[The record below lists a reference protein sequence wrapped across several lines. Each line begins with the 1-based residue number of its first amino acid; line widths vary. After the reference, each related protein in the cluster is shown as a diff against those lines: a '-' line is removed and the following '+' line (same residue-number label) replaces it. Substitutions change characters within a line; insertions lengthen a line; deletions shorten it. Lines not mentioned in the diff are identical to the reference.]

1 MNFSQFSIKQKLII
15 TMISAVITATLLVGF
30 VSKNLAKDVIETR
43 LTTSELPAKLMQIR
57 NQVDKEISSLQQAA
71 QQLASNQFM
80 LELLQTERTPA
91 QEAQLVQVLNDVKS
105 QYQLIDASFAN
116 RKTGDYW
123 NQNGFL
129 RQLNQQQDS
138 WFFDFTNSNQQQSVS
153 VFRESNGEMKLFINY
168 QQRSGQGM
176 SGLSKSLDEMVDFIN
191 QFKLEQS
198 GFVYLVD
205 AAGMI
210 RLHNDNALMGKTSL
224 VQQYDSKVATTLL
237 QKTAFNLADTTI
249 SGHDTLIASSY
260 IPSMDWYV
268 IAELP
273 TEEAFASLAQANN
286 KIMLWTFVIA
296 LAFTFIAIWL
306 GNNITRPI
314 QRIADVFAELGNGD
328 GDLRQRIDIQG
339 HDEIAQ
345 LSLGFNSFITKI
357 HDSMQEVSRTGE
369 ALQEAA
375 AEVAGQAQITLDNS
389 HNQRDRT
396 FLVVTAINE
405 MGATVN
411 EIANNASA
419 AAVEAQNAEAE
430 TRDGQHVVTQA
441 SSVINQLAGDVDE
454 VSQVIDSLAN
464 NTQAIGGI
472 LEVISSISAQTN
484 LLALNAAIE
493 AARAGEQGRGFAV
506 VADEV
511 RNLASRTDQST
522 NEIQTMID
530 NLQNEAS
537 SAVAAMLK
545 SRELTTQGT
554 IATTDTS
561 TALVSIGER
570 IGHISDMNTQVATA
584 TEEQSTVVNEINQNI
599 VEINDITQCTA
610 DTAEG
615 LAKSSHALRDLSMRL
630 GDMVGVFKL

>member
-1 MNFSQFSIKQKLII
+1 
-15 TMISAVITATLLVGF
+15 MISAVITATLLVGF
-30 VSKNLAKDVIETR
+30 VSQNLAKDVIETR

>member
-15 TMISAVITATLLVGF
+15 AMISPVITATLLVGF
-30 VSKNLAKDVIETR
+30 VSQNLAKDVIETR

-57 NQVDKEISSLQQAA
+57 NEVDKEISTIQQAA
-71 QQLASNQFM
+71 QQLASNRFI
-80 LELLQTERTPA
+80 LSRLQDTTTPK
-91 QEAQLVQVLNDVKS
+91 QEAMLVQTLNDVKN
-105 QYQLIDASFAN
+105 QYQLIDASIAN
-116 RKTGDYW
+116 RLDGHYW

-129 RQLNQQQDS
+129 RQLNRQQDN
-138 WFFDFTNSNQQQSVS
+138 WFYDFTSSNKAQSVS
-153 VFRESNGEMKLFINY
+153 IFKESNGETKLFINY
-168 QQRSGQGM
+168 QQLNGIVM
-176 SGLSKSLDEMVDFIN
+176 AGLSKSLDDMVNFIN
-191 QFKLEQS
+191 QFKLEQT

-205 AAGMI
+205 ANGTV
-210 RLHNDNALMGKTSL
+210 RLHQDNGQIGKADLSRL
-224 VQQYDSKVATTLL
+224 YSRDVANSLL
-237 QKTAFNLADTTI
+237 QKSAFNMRETNVMDNDI
-249 SGHDTLIASSY
+249 LIASSY

-273 TEEAFASLAQANN
+273 TAEAFASLSQANN
-286 KIMLWTFVIA
+286 KIMLWTLVIA
-296 LAFTFIAIWL
+296 LAFAFIAIWL

-339 HDEIAQ
+339 NDEIAQ
-345 LSLGFNSFITKI
+345 LSLGFNGFISKI
-357 HDSMQEVSRTGE
+357 HNSMQEVSRTGI
-369 ALQEAA
+369 ALQDAA
-375 AEVAGQAQITLDNS
+375 TEVAAKAQVTLDNS

-411 EIANNASA
+411 EIASNAST

-430 TRDGQHVVTQA
+430 TRDGQQVVTQA
-441 SSVINQLAGDVDE
+441 SDVIHQLAGDVDE
-454 VSQVIDSLAN
+454 VSQVINSLAN
-464 NTQAIGGI
+464 NTQAIGSI

-530 NLQNEAS
+530 SLQNEAT
-537 SAVAAMLK
+537 SAVSAMLK

-570 IGHISDMNTQVATA
+570 ICMISDMNTQVATA

-615 LAKSSHALRDLSMRL
+615 LATSSHELRDLSVRL

>member
-30 VSKNLAKDVIETR
+30 VSQNLAKDVIETR

-138 WFFDFTNSNQQQSVS
+138 WFFDFINSNQQQSVS
-153 VFRESNGEMKLFINY
+153 VFRESSGEMKLFINY

-191 QFKLEQS
+191 QFKLEQT

-210 RLHNDNALMGKTSL
+210 RLHNDNAIMGKTSL

>member
-1 MNFSQFSIKQKLII
+1 MNLSQFSIKQKLII

-30 VSKNLAKDVIETR
+30 VSQNLAKEVIETR

-71 QQLASNQFM
+71 QQVASNRFM

-116 RKTGDYW
+116 RITGDYW

-129 RQLNQQQDS
+129 RQLNRQQDN
-138 WFFDFTNSNQQQSVS
+138 WFFDFTNSSQQQSVS
-153 VFRESNGEMKLFINY
+153 VFKESNGEMKLFINY
-168 QQRSGQGM
+168 QQRNGQGM

-210 RLHNDNALMGKTSL
+210 RLHNDSALMGKTSL
-224 VQQYDSKVATTLL
+224 IQQYDSQVATSLL
-237 QKTAFNLADTTI
+237 KKTAFNLAETTV
-249 SGHDTLIASSY
+249 SDHDTLIASSY

-314 QRIADVFAELGNGD
+314 QRIAGVFSELGNGD
-328 GDLRQRIDIQG
+328 GDLRQRIEIQG

-389 HNQRDRT
+389 HEQRDRT

-419 AAVEAQNAEAE
+419 AAVEAQNAETE
-430 TRDGQHVVTQA
+430 TRGGQHVVTQA
-441 SSVINQLAGDVDE
+441 SDVINQLAGDVDE

-511 RNLASRTDQST
+511 RSLASRTDQST
-522 NEIQTMID
+522 NEIQIMID

>member
-30 VSKNLAKDVIETR
+30 VSQNLAKEVIETR

-57 NQVDKEISSLQQAA
+57 NEVDKEISTLQQAA
-71 QQLASNQFM
+71 QQLATNRFILERLQNTTAANQ
-80 LELLQTERTPA
+80 ET
-91 QEAQLVQVLNDVKS
+91 QLVQTLNDIKN
-105 QYQLIDASFAN
+105 QYQLIDASIAN
-116 RKTGDYW
+116 RMDGNYW

-129 RQLNQQQDS
+129 RQLNSQQDS
-138 WFFDFTNSNQQQSVS
+138 WFYDFTTSNKAQSVS
-153 VFRESNGEMKLFINY
+153 IFKESNGETKLFINY
-168 QQRSGQGM
+168 QQLNGTAM
-176 SGLSKSLDEMVDFIN
+176 AGLSKSLDDMVNFIN

-205 AAGMI
+205 AKGMV
-210 RLHNDNALMGKTSL
+210 RLHKDNSQIGNANLSRI
-224 VQQYDSKVATTLL
+224 YNREVANTLL
-237 QKTAFNLADTTI
+237 QTTAFNMSETTVN
-249 SGHDTLIASSY
+249 GHNVLIASSY

-314 QRIADVFAELGNGD
+314 QRIANVFAELGNGD

-339 HDEIAQ
+339 RDEIAQ

-357 HDSMQEVSRTGE
+357 HDAMQEVSRTGE

-375 AEVAGQAQITLDNS
+375 AEVASQAQITLDNS
-389 HNQRDRT
+389 HEQRDRT

-411 EIANNASA
+411 EIASNASA
-419 AAVEAQNAEAE
+419 AAVEAQNAESE
-430 TRDGQHVVTQA
+430 TRDGQHVVAQA
-441 SSVINQLAGDVDE
+441 SDVINQLADDVDE
-454 VSQVIDSLAN
+454 VSRVIDSLAN

-522 NEIQTMID
+522 NEIQIMID
-530 NLQNEAS
+530 NLQSEAS

-570 IGHISDMNTQVATA
+570 ICHISDMNTQVATA

-610 DTAEG
+610 NTAEG